1 MKALKLN
8 FTLPP
13 SAYATMALREVTKMD
28 TSSHY
33 QSQLNV
39 KNLSREEE
47 EDPPPDTCTT
57 TTTTT

>member
-33 QSQLNV
+33 QSQLNM
-39 KNLSREEE
+39 KNLCKEEE
-47 EDPPPDTCTT
+47 EDPPTDT
-57 TTTTT
+57 